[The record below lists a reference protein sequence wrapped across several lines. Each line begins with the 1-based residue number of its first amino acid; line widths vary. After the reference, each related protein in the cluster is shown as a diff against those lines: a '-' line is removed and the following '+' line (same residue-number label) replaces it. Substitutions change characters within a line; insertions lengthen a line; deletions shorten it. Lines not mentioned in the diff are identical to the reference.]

1 MSVGG
6 DPAGPLAIEAIDLR
20 KVFVDPLR
28 GRVEA
33 LCGLDLDC
41 RKGEIYGLLGPNGAG
56 KTTTLRVLA
65 TLLAPTSGT
74 ARVDGIDVAVDPLAV
89 RRRIGFLSG
98 TTGLYARLTPR
109 ETLRYF
115 GRLHGID
122 REDLD
127 HRVESLLD
135 TFGMREYADARCE
148 GLSTGQRQKVSISRA
163 VLHDPP
169 VLILD
174 EPTTGLDVL
183 ASSARIEFIE
193 TRRRAGTCVLFS
205 THVLSEA
212 ERLCDR
218 IGVIFSG
225 RLLAAGTLAELK
237 ERTGKSWL
245 ADAFLEIVHGA
256 GLPASGGSAV
266 RPRAVSRRCSTP
278 TTRTATGRCLVPK
291 PCAARSD
298 T

>member
-1 MSVGG
+1 MIRDNG
-6 DPAGPLAIEAIDLR
+6 LAIEAVDLR
-20 KVFVDPLR
+20 KVYVDPKR

-41 RKGEIYGLLGPNGAG
+41 RRGEIYGLLGPNGAG

-74 ARVDGIDVAVDPLAV
+74 ARIDGVDVAADPLEV

-98 TTGLYARLTPR
+98 TTGLYPRLTPR
-109 ETLRYF
+109 ETLAYF
-115 GRLHGID
+115 GRLHGIEAGELS
-122 REDLD
+122 RKI
-127 HRVESLLD
+127 ESMLERFD
-135 TFGMREYADARCE
+135 MREYADARCE
-148 GLSTGQRQKVSISRA
+148 SLSTGQKQKVSIARA

-183 ASSARIEFIE
+183 ASSAMIEFIE
-193 TRRRAGTCVLFS
+193 SRRTAGTCVLFS

-218 IGVIFSG
+218 IGVIFRG
-225 RLLAAGTLAELK
+225 RLLAAGTLPELAEL
-237 ERTGKSWL
+237 TGKRWL
-245 ADAFLEIVHGA
+245 ADVFLELVRRGGGGPREEA
-256 GLPASGGSAV
+256 GGG
-266 RPRAVSRRCSTP
+266 T
-278 TTRTATGRCLVPK
+278 
-291 PCAARSD
+291 
-298 T
+298 

>member
-1 MSVGG
+1 VALAARYAVNPEPRADG
-6 DPAGPLAIEAIDLR
+6 LAIEAVGLR
-20 KVFVDPLR
+20 KVYVDPKR

-41 RKGEIYGLLGPNGAG
+41 RRGEIYGMLGPNGAG

-74 ARVDGIDVAVDPLAV
+74 ARIDGIDVAADPLEV

-98 TTGLYARLTPR
+98 TTGLYPRLTPR
-109 ETLRYF
+109 ETLAYF
-115 GRLHGID
+115 GRLHGIEAQELSRRIEAMLERFD
-122 REDLD
+122 
-127 HRVESLLD
+127 
-135 TFGMREYADARCE
+135 MREYADARCE
-148 GLSTGQRQKVSISRA
+148 SLSTGQRQKVSIARA

-183 ASSARIEFIE
+183 ASSAMIEFIE
-193 TRRRAGTCVLFS
+193 SRRTAGTCVLFS

-218 IGVIFSG
+218 IGVIFRG
-225 RLLAAGTLAELK
+225 RLLAAGTLPELS
-237 ERTGKSWL
+237 ELTGKRWL
-245 ADAFLEIVHGA
+245 ADVFLELVRRAGGAPGA
-256 GLPASGGSAV
+256 GAPGEEARGGA
-266 RPRAVSRRCSTP
+266 
-278 TTRTATGRCLVPK
+278 
-291 PCAARSD
+291 
-298 T
+298 

>member
-1 MSVGG
+1 MSAGRA
-6 DPAGPLAIEAIDLR
+6 PAATRLSIEAVGLR
-20 KVFVDPLR
+20 KVFVDQKR

-41 RKGEIYGLLGPNGAG
+41 RPGEIYGMLGPNGAG

-74 ARVDGIDVAVDPLAV
+74 ARVDGIDVAADPLEV

-109 ETLRYF
+109 ETLAYF
-115 GRLHGID
+115 GRLHGI
-122 REDLD
+122 EAGDLER
-127 HRVESLLD
+127 RVEAMLD
-135 TFGMREYADARCE
+135 RFGMREFADARCE
-148 GLSTGQRQKVSISRA
+148 SLSTGQKQKVSIARA

-183 ASSARIEFIE
+183 ASSSMIEFIE
-193 TRRRAGTCVLFS
+193 SRRAAGTCVLFS

-218 IGVIFSG
+218 IGVIFRG
-225 RLLAAGTLAELK
+225 RLLAAGTLAELS
-237 ERTGKSWL
+237 ELTGKTWL
-245 ADAFLEIVHGA
+245 ADIFLELVRRGGEDPVPGDGA
-256 GLPASGGSAV
+256 RARREAGGE
-266 RPRAVSRRCSTP
+266 R
-278 TTRTATGRCLVPK
+278 
-291 PCAARSD
+291 
-298 T
+298 